1 MDVKLPKLGEGADS
15 GIVVSLLVKEGEP
28 VKEGQTI
35 IELENEKAVAPIPS
49 TVSGTVTRIRVKEG
63 DKISVGQIIL
73 SVDAGG
79 AGKRATKAEI
89 VEDTP
94 KSRKPKPVRIEAV
107 DENEDEE
114 EEEVAARSE
123 AQVAAAPSVRK
134 LAGELGIDLTRV
146 RGSEPGG
153 RIVMADL
160 RAYIQRLQTLADRP
174 RTATTAPART
184 KVTAAEAIDFSK
196 WGAISRKPVSQL
208 RKVIGQR
215 MTESWTTVP
224 RVTQFDEADITP
236 LMGLRRRDQAA
247 YEAKSAR
254 LTLTPFALKAVAAT
268 LKKHPI
274 FNSSLDEAAGEVV
287 FKEYYHIGVAV
298 DTDTGLLVP
307 VVRDVDKKNLLQL
320 SKEVE
325 ELAAKARERK
335 LSLDEMKGGTF
346 TISNQGGIGG
356 AHFTPIVNLPEVA
369 ILGLG
374 RGVLR
379 PVVKD
384 KQIQQRL
391 MVPIAIS
398 YDHRVIDGAAAARF
412 TVDLARAL
420 EGFGEEEVKLG

>member
-1 MDVKLPKLGEGADS
+1 MDVRLPKLGEGADS
-15 GIVVSLLVKEGEP
+15 GVVVGLLVKEGDA

-107 DENEDEE
+107 DENEDED

-134 LAGELGIDLTRV
+134 LADELGIDLTRV

-153 RIVMADL
+153 RIVMPDL

-174 RTATTAPART
+174 RTATTTPART
-184 KVTAAEAIDFSK
+184 KVTAAEAIDFSR
-196 WGAISRKPVSQL
+196 WGAIARKPVSQL

-224 RVTQFDEADITP
+224 RVTQFDEADVTT
-236 LMGLRRRDQAA
+236 LMELRKKYQAA

-268 LKKHPI
+268 LKKH
-274 FNSSLDEAAGEVV
+274 
-287 FKEYYHIGVAV
+287 
-298 DTDTGLLVP
+298 
-307 VVRDVDKKNLLQL
+307 
-320 SKEVE
+320 
-325 ELAAKARERK
+325 
-335 LSLDEMKGGTF
+335 
-346 TISNQGGIGG
+346 
-356 AHFTPIVNLPEVA
+356 
-369 ILGLG
+369 
-374 RGVLR
+374 
-379 PVVKD
+379 
-384 KQIQQRL
+384 
-391 MVPIAIS
+391 
-398 YDHRVIDGAAAARF
+398 
-412 TVDLARAL
+412 
-420 EGFGEEEVKLG
+420 